1 MASVPLASVPLASI
15 PLASIPLEPKMG
27 IIDHVKK
34 VFGYTKGGNMEGKG
48 VSLSISP
55 ETIHGRC
62 CRKRG
67 LGQMDW
73 FDTAAA
79 ALFPAHIKNTPFP
92 LSPLLLLSFS
102 ALLCAMLFI
111 MSRRRARR
119 ERGAEKTFP
128 PSPSNPSS
136 LEERGLLRLTNFFER
151 EEKKGPNWDMGGMR
165 GAERGRHSQR

>member
-1 MASVPLASVPLASI
+1 
-15 PLASIPLEPKMG
+15 
-27 IIDHVKK
+27 
-34 VFGYTKGGNMEGKG
+34 MEGKG

-73 FDTAAA
+73 FDAAA
-79 ALFPAHIKNTPFP
+79 ALFTAQIKNTPFP
-92 LSPLLLLSFS
+92 LSPLSLLFFS
-102 ALLCAMLFI
+102 ALLCAMLLI

-128 PSPSNPSS
+128 PSPSIPSS
-136 LEERGLLRLTNFFER
+136 LEERGLLRPTNFFER
-151 EEKKGPNWDMGGMR
+151 EEKKGANWDMGGMR
-165 GAERGRHSQR
+165 REERGRHSQR